1 MRSVIGGPMQACA
14 RRAARDRLCSW
25 AKRPPGV
32 ATGPDLDS
40 DSPFKSRG
48 GPTRLLGA
56 FRYSFA
62 GLRSAFRAEAAFR
75 QELALCAVAVPL
87 ALWLPVTPLER
98 LLMIGSLAL
107 VLVVE
112 LLNSAIEALVDR
124 IGLER
129 NPLSRRAKDLGSAA
143 VMLTLMLA
151 GATWLTLL
159 WPLIRTWAQ

>member
-1 MRSVIGGPMQACA
+1 
-14 RRAARDRLCSW
+14 
-25 AKRPPGV
+25 
-32 ATGPDLDS
+32 LDS

-48 GPTRLLGA
+48 GPARLLGA
-56 FRYSFA
+56 VRYSFD
-62 GLRSAFRAEAAFR
+62 GVRSALRDEAAFR

-98 LLMIGSLAL
+98 LLMIGSLGL

-112 LLNSAIEALVDR
+112 LLNSAIEAVVDR

-129 NPLSRRAKDLGSAA
+129 HVLSKRAKDLGSAA
-143 VMLTLMLA
+143 VMLSLVLA

-159 WPLIRTWAQ
+159 WPLIRAWSQ